1 MKIGILFLKISAAV
15 LLGHALNER
24 AISKESWLQ
33 ESGYGLMFHYE
44 AFKSHTPES
53 YNQAIDSFNVNH
65 FVESVQSTKAGHI
78 IFVIGQHWGKYC
90 APNSAYEKLL
100 GVDTGEWTSN
110 RDLIMEIGKGLAERE
125 IRLIIYMI
133 IIIFFC
139 FYFCFYFCFILIWY
153 IIWFYHRSI
162 WIIL

>member
-1 MKIGILFLKISAAV
+1 MKIVVPCLKILVAV

-24 AISKESWLQ
+24 AISKERWLQ

-53 YNQAIDSFNVNH
+53 YNRAIDSFNVNH

-90 APNSAYEKLL
+90 AP
-100 GVDTGEWTSN
+100 
-110 RDLIMEIGKGLAERE
+110 
-125 IRLIIYMI
+125 
-133 IIIFFC
+133 
-139 FYFCFYFCFILIWY
+139 
-153 IIWFYHRSI
+153 
-162 WIIL
+162 

>member
-1 MKIGILFLKISAAV
+1 MKIVVPCLKILVAV

-24 AISKESWLQ
+24 AISKERWLQ

-53 YNQAIDSFNVNH
+53 YNRAIDSFNVNH

-90 APNSAYEKLL
+90 APNSAYEKFLVSSVNYIVVYIGWNKYKILL
-100 GVDTGEWTSN
+100 S
-110 RDLIMEIGKGLAERE
+110 LK
-125 IRLIIYMI
+125 IR
-133 IIIFFC
+133 C
-139 FYFCFYFCFILIWY
+139 
-153 IIWFYHRSI
+153 S
-162 WIIL
+162 